1 MGTELIVIIVM
12 ISLVILLAIEIPVA
26 FCLAGSGALGLVLL
40 RGTGVAS
47 ATLANLPFH
56 ATSSFTLTV
65 IPMFILMG
73 MFAMQAN
80 IAEDLFRVTNRALYF
95 VRGGIAVATIITCA
109 GFAAVCGSSVA
120 TAATVGKLTIK
131 EMQRYGFSGGF
142 AGALVAS
149 AGTLGVLIPPSI
161 VLVIF
166 GIITDESIGALL
178 LAGVIPGIVSALIMM
193 IGVLIL
199 AYFGYG
205 YDVNIARNASITDS
219 NLRSGNYGGILKLV
233 ILFVIVIGGIYTG
246 LITATEAAAM
256 GALASLVMLLLSVFK
271 GQLGFFSA
279 LKEAL
284 SNTASLTSMVFAI
297 LVGASIFSFFLVS
310 AGVPNDFADWVLS
323 FNLSPSL
330 LVLLLLLSLVP
341 LGMILDG
348 VSIQLITVPL
358 FYPVVVTELGF
369 DGLWYAILTVKMI
382 ELGLITPPVGVN
394 AFIVANLVGKGGL
407 EKIFRSLSIFVLL
420 DLIIFSVLFIFPAIS
435 TWLPSQMN

>member
-219 NLRSGNYGGILKLV
+219 NLRSGNYG
-233 ILFVIVIGGIYTG
+233 
-246 LITATEAAAM
+246 
-256 GALASLVMLLLSVFK
+256 
-271 GQLGFFSA
+271 
-279 LKEAL
+279 
-284 SNTASLTSMVFAI
+284 
-297 LVGASIFSFFLVS
+297 
-310 AGVPNDFADWVLS
+310 
-323 FNLSPSL
+323 
-330 LVLLLLLSLVP
+330 
-341 LGMILDG
+341 
-348 VSIQLITVPL
+348 
-358 FYPVVVTELGF
+358 
-369 DGLWYAILTVKMI
+369 
-382 ELGLITPPVGVN
+382 
-394 AFIVANLVGKGGL
+394 
-407 EKIFRSLSIFVLL
+407 
-420 DLIIFSVLFIFPAIS
+420 
-435 TWLPSQMN
+435 